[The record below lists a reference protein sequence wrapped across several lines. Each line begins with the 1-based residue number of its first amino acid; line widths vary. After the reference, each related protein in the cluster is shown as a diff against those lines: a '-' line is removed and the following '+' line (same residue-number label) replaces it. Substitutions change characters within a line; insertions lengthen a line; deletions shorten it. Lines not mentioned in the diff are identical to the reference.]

1 VIVLHF
7 LLEPTGAGCEQIG
20 FGRHGRIFGPQEL
33 KVVTLRDGGRRL
45 DARLEVGGRLA
56 GRHHAVAVG
65 AGGRGAV
72 AAVGVV
78 LRGGAGGGV
87 E

>member
-1 VIVLHF
+1 MIVLHF
-7 LLEPTGAGCEQIG
+7 LLEPTGTGCEQIRL
-20 FGRHGRIFGPQEL
+20 GRHGRIFRPQEL

-45 DARLEVGGRLA
+45 DARLEMLA
-56 GRHHAVAVG
+56 GRHHVVAVR